1 MKNNEV
7 ICGIAALRS
16 ISDAYSSLHGD
27 VLQVE
32 DCQEAAAVLMDT
44 ICGENPSLLEAD
56 AVVLPVEHS
65 IKRKGVMR

>member
-16 ISDAYSSLHGD
+16 ISDAYNSLQDD

-32 DCQEAAAVLMDT
+32 ACQEAAAVLMDT
-44 ICGENPSLLEAD
+44 ICGENPALLD
-56 AVVLPVEHS
+56 AEH
-65 IKRKGVMR
+65 VQNTDA